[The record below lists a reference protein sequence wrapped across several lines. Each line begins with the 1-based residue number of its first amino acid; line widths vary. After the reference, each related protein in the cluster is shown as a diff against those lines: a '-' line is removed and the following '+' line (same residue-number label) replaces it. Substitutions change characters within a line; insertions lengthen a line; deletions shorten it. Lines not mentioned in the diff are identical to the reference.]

1 VLTRESNLDAA
12 ARALHEKFELGGDA
26 EATVYAGTGR

>member
-1 VLTRESNLDAA
+1 VAVQAIHDA
-12 ARALHEKFELGGDA
+12 FQLGGEA